1 MTLWLVG
8 MMGSG
13 KSSAGA
19 LAAQHLGVPFVD
31 IDQEIVADLGSSIP
45 KLWADSGERAFR
57 EMETATIGRVAGTR
71 AIVSTGGGAVLDPSN
86 RYRMRTTGTV
96 VWLRARPEVLA
107 ARLAEGGEGR
117 PMLDHHPD
125 RGARIAQLL
134 EARTAAYD
142 NAADYALDTSE
153 LSVKEVAMR
162 VEELWLR

>member
-1 MTLWLVG
+1 

-117 PMLDHHPD
+117 PMLDHD
-125 RGARIAQLL
+125 FTFDEGQLTFTL
-134 EARTAAYD
+134 KLRRRVIEQRYKD
-142 NAADYALDTSE
+142 IINGLYADA
-153 LSVKEVAMR
+153 
-162 VEELWLR
+162 EEPRPVTQ

>member
-13 KSSAGA
+13 KSSAGE
-19 LAAQHLGVPFVD
+19 LAAQRLGVPFVD
-31 IDQEIVADLGSSIP
+31 IDEEIVADQGSSIP

-57 EMETATIGRVAGTR
+57 ELETAAIGRVAGTR

-107 ARLAEGGEGR
+107 ERLAEAGEGR
-117 PMLDHHPD
+117 PMLDDHPD
-125 RGARIAQLL
+125 RGSRIAQLL
-134 EARTAAYD
+134 EARTAAYA
-142 NAADYALDTSE
+142 NAADYELDTSE
-153 LSVKEVAMR
+153 LSVEEVAMR
-162 VEELWLR
+162 IEELWPR

>member
-13 KSSAGA
+13 KSTAGA
-19 LAAQHLGVPFVD
+19 MAAQHLGVSFVD
-31 IDQEIVADLGSSIP
+31 IDEEIAADRGSSIP
-45 KLWADSGERAFR
+45 ELWAESGERAFR
-57 EMETATIGRVAGTR
+57 ELETATIGRVAGTR
-71 AIVSTGGGAVLDPSN
+71 AIVSTGGGAVLNPSN

-107 ARLAEGGEGR
+107 ERLAEAGEGR
-117 PMLDHHPD
+117 PILDDHPD

-142 NAADYALDTSE
+142 NAADYEFDTSE
-153 LSVKEVAMR
+153 LSVEEVAMR
-162 VEELWLR
+162 IEELWPR